1 MRYEVLDLGFVM
13 LQGVLGDDLSVV
25 NAARV
30 SFQNQRKELGPK
42 DIRLIEYLA
51 RNNHFTPFAQPQ
63 VRFHIKMPIFVARQ
77 WYKHTIGLTRNEVSR
92 RYVSS
97 TPDFHLPFE
106 LRLAAANVKQGSTQE
121 AHHESPELLAV
132 MRESFNVALVTYNRL
147 ISEGVCAEQA
157 RIVLPQAMYTEFIET
172 GSLAA
177 YARIFS
183 LRAEKTAQY
192 EIQQYALAIGAC
204 MQEMFPYSW
213 KALTNVERIQESNSL
228 NNSNESNGDSSKHQ
242 ELEKASE
249 VPEGCS

>member
-13 LQGVLGDDLSVV
+13 LQDTLGDDLTVV

-30 SFQNQRKELGPK
+30 SFKNQRQELGPK

-77 WYKHTIGLTRNEVSR
+77 WYKHTVGLTRNEVSR

-97 TPDFHLPFE
+97 EPEFHLPFE
-106 LRLAAANVKQGSTQE
+106 LRQAADNVKQGSSQD

-132 MRESFNVALVTYNRL
+132 MRESFDKALVTYKRL
-147 ISEGVCAEQA
+147 IQEGVCAEQA

-177 YARIFS
+177 YARIYS

-192 EIQQYALAIGAC
+192 EVQQYAIAVGAC

-213 KALTNVERIQESNSL
+213 KALTNVQHIQEPNRH
-228 NNSNESNGDSSKHQ
+228 NNTDESSGDSSQHQ
-242 ELEKASE
+242 KLEEAS
-249 VPEGCS
+249 